1 MDQILLEDAVIR
13 LVSLLLRAEN
23 TLAIISF
30 LKNVIVTAKI
40 SLKETLT
47 QNIYD
52 ILVHIPNNKQK
63 FKLTNEESD
72 DINLIL
78 NQISSENSSMK
89 GYSSL
94 IQSFAN
100 QN

>member
-1 MDQILLEDAVIR
+1 MLEDAVIR
-13 LVSLLLRAEN
+13 LVSILLRAEN

-30 LKNVIVTAKI
+30 LKNVMVYAKI
-40 SLKETLT
+40 KLKETLT

-52 ILVHIPNNKQK
+52 ILVHVPNNKQK
-63 FKLTNEESD
+63 FKLSIEESD

-78 NQISSENSSMK
+78 NQINSENSSVK
-89 GYSSL
+89 EFSSM